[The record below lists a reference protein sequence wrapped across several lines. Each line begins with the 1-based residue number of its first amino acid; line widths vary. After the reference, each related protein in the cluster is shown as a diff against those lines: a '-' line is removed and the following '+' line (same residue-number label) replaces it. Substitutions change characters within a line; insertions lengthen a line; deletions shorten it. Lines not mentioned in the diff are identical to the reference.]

1 MLLEILVEK
10 LNSSC
15 LENLLKKDDPGI
27 PILNKF
33 PFLIEDVIVV
43 HSLKVSDKSDDVP
56 LNNAPTILIISTV
69 LFITGMPLCT

>member
-1 MLLEILVEK
+1 MLLLF
-10 LNSSC
+10 NSSC

-27 PILNKF
+27 PMLNKF

-56 LNNAPTILIISTV
+56 LYR
-69 LFITGMPLCT
+69 